1 MACLDERFAAHLSAV
16 NLTANEARHKLTMCL
31 DKRHSVTG
39 RLQSDL
45 DIAGGTDRR
54 CGDDKL
60 DKRSEEF
67 NCWALSGCLVNNGVT
82 S

>member
-1 MACLDERFAAHLSAV
+1 MVFFKASNGVFRRAICSP
-16 NLTANEARHKLTMCL
+16 HKLTMCL

-45 DIAGGTDRR
+45 DIAGRTDRR